1 MRNKLYYK
9 TAAEHFE
16 EALPIGN
23 GSLGAMVYGGAD
35 VDRLSLNHD
44 TLWSGK
50 PKRTVRPNAYNAY
63 IKARDAVLNDD
74 TDTAED
80 LICDNMN
87 ADWTQNY
94 LPMGNLYIKSAV
106 RDYVDYS
113 RTLDMQN
120 AIVNIEFKSEDA
132 VSKREYFSSNPDDV
146 ILIKYADEIPQ
157 KYELSVDSR
166 LLSSV
171 EYKDDCMMLKGE
183 CPSNLMPV
191 DRMSENSCTYD
202 GTGVKFTTIIK
213 VVTDGKTSRS
223 DKVLCVENST
233 EMRVYVAVKTSYID
247 YNTLPTAETDV
258 ACARKIEN
266 VTAKEYN
273 QIKDEHIKDFS
284 RFYNRTDIDL
294 KSNIEMP
301 TDELIKSGKSY
312 AALAELIFNYAKYL
326 MISASRPNSQAMN
339 LQGIWNERF
348 QPPWCGNYTLNIN
361 TEMNYWAALPLD
373 LAEMQQPLSELVKKI
388 ADTGKTTAKEY
399 YNESGY
405 VCHCVTDLWGMSTV
419 CGPGLKKNCSW
430 GFWNMSSAWLLN
442 ELYKKYEY
450 TRNMEY
456 LKNELYPMMKD
467 FVTFCKGQLA
477 DENGKKIMLMSTS
490 PENEYKK
497 DGKCY
502 GVAKYTA
509 MTQEMLIILFNNF
522 VKSCE
527 ILKINTTLKQEIKEI
542 IPKLYTFSVGSDGQL
557 LEWDRE
563 YEEEDI
569 HHRHVSHLYGVYP
582 GELFTEKSDKQMYD
596 ASRKSLEI
604 RGDDGTGWSI
614 AWKINLWARFK
625 DGNRSFEA
633 FKNQML
639 FTRAEEYKPSEHIG
653 KAVETVGVH
662 GGTYANLFDAHPPF
676 QIDGNFGAA
685 MGIIQ
690 WFVQCEDGVIK
701 ILPALPN
708 ELLCG
713 RVDGLMTEGNIKLFI
728 EWNNGKCTKLSAIS
742 PIEQTV
748 TFEINDEKI
757 AVEFDEHNK
766 SKNKK
771 ILV

>member
-1 MRNKLYYK
+1 MRNKLEYN
-9 TAAEHFE
+9 TAARCFE

-35 VDRLSLNHD
+35 ADRLSLNHD

-63 IKARDAVLNDD
+63 TKARDSVLNDD

-80 LICDNMN
+80 LICDEMN
-87 ADWTQNY
+87 ADWSQSY
-94 LPMGNLYIKSAV
+94 LPMGNLYIKSDV

-120 AIVNIEFKSEDA
+120 AIVNTKFKSDNS
-132 VSKREYFSSNPDDV
+132 VSKREYFSSNPDDAIV
-146 ILIKYADEIPQ
+146 IKYTDEIPQ
-157 KYELSVDSR
+157 KYELSVDSQ

-171 EYKDDCMMLKGE
+171 EYKDDCIILKGE
-183 CPSNLMPV
+183 CPSNLFPG
-191 DRMSENSCTYD
+191 DRPAEIPCTYD
-202 GTGVKFTTIIK
+202 GTGIKFTTIIK
-213 VVTDGKTSRS
+213 VLTDGKTSRS
-223 DKVLCVENST
+223 DKALCVKDST
-233 EMRVYVAVKTSYID
+233 EMRIYIAAKTSYID
-247 YNTLPTAETDV
+247 YNTLPTVETDV
-258 ACARKIEN
+258 ACERKIKN
-266 VTAKEYN
+266 VTDKEYK

-284 RFYNRTDIDL
+284 GFYNRTDIDL
-294 KSNIEMP
+294 KSNIDMP

-339 LQGIWNERF
+339 LQGIWNEKF
-348 QPPWCGNYTLNIN
+348 QPPWCCSYTMNIN

-373 LAEMQQPLSELVKKI
+373 LAEMQQPFLSLAKKLS
-388 ADTGKTTAKEY
+388 DTGRTTAKEY
-399 YNESGY
+399 YHSDGY
-405 VCHCVTDLWGMSTV
+405 VSHHVTDLWGMSTV
-419 CGPGLKKNCSW
+419 CGPKAKRNCSW

-442 ELYKKYEY
+442 ELFKTYEY
-450 TRNMEY
+450 TKNIEY
-456 LKNELYPMMKD
+456 LKNELYPMMKE

-477 DENGKKIMLMSTS
+477 DENGKKILLMSTS

-582 GELFTEKSDKQMYD
+582 GGLFTEKSDKQMYD

-614 AWKINLWARFK
+614 AWKINLWAKFK
-625 DGNRSFEA
+625 DGNHSFEV
-633 FKNQML
+633 FKNQMQY
-639 FTRAEEYKPSEHIG
+639 TESEREFIDENG
-653 KAVETVGVH
+653 LKTVKTVGVH

-701 ILPALPN
+701 ILPALPD
-708 ELLCG
+708 EIPCG
-713 RVDGLMTEGNIKLFI
+713 RVDGLMAEGNIKLFI
-728 EWNNGKCTKLSAIS
+728 EWNNGKCTKLSALTPIS
-742 PIEQTV
+742 QTAV
-748 TFEINDEKI
+748 FEINGENMTAKLKENEKTK
-757 AVEFDEHNK
+757 VWFK
-766 SKNKK
+766 
-771 ILV
+771 

>member
-1 MRNKLYYK
+1 MRNKLEYN
-9 TAAEHFE
+9 TAARCFE

-35 VDRLSLNHD
+35 VDRLSLNYD

-63 IKARDAVLNDD
+63 TKARDSVLNDD

-80 LICDNMN
+80 LICDEMN
-87 ADWTQNY
+87 ADWSQSY
-94 LPMGNLYIKSAV
+94 LPMGNLYIKSDV
-106 RDYVDYS
+106 RDFVDYS

-132 VSKREYFSSNPDDV
+132 MSKREYFSSNPDDAIV
-146 ILIKYADEIPQ
+146 IKYTDEIPQ
-157 KYELSVDSR
+157 KYELSVDSQ

-171 EYKDDCMMLKGE
+171 EYKDDCIILKGE
-183 CPSNLMPV
+183 CPSNLFPG
-191 DRMSENSCTYD
+191 DRPAEIPCTYD
-202 GTGVKFTTIIK
+202 GTGIKFTTIIK
-213 VVTDGKTSRS
+213 VLTDGKTSRS
-223 DKVLCVENST
+223 DKALCVEDST
-233 EMRVYVAVKTSYID
+233 EMRIYIAAKTSYID

-258 ACARKIEN
+258 ACERKIQN
-266 VTAKEYN
+266 VTDKEYK

-284 RFYNRTDIDL
+284 GFYNRTDIDL
-294 KSNIEMP
+294 KSNIDMP

-339 LQGIWNERF
+339 LQGIWNEKF
-348 QPPWCGNYTLNIN
+348 QPPWCCSYTMNIN

-373 LAEMQQPLSELVKKI
+373 LAEMQQPFLSLAKKLS
-388 ADTGKTTAKEY
+388 DTGRTTAKEY
-399 YNESGY
+399 YHSDGY
-405 VCHCVTDLWGMSTV
+405 VSHHVTDLWGMSTV
-419 CGPGLKKNCSW
+419 CGPKAKRNCSW

-442 ELYKKYEY
+442 ELFKTYEY
-450 TRNMEY
+450 TKNIEY
-456 LKNELYPMMKD
+456 LKTELYPMIKG
-467 FVTFCKGQLA
+467 FVTFCKGQIA
-477 DENGKKIMLMSTS
+477 DENGKKILLMSTS
-490 PENEYKK
+490 PENGYMK
-497 DGKCY
+497 DGKRY
-502 GVAKYTA
+502 AVAKYTA

-527 ILKINTTLKQEIKEI
+527 ILNTDNALKQEIKEI
-542 IPKLYTFSVGSDGQL
+542 IPNLYTFEVGSDGQL

-582 GELFTEKSDKQMYD
+582 GGLFTEKSDKQMYD

-614 AWKINLWARFK
+614 AWKINLWAKFK
-625 DGNRSFEA
+625 DGNHSFDV
-633 FKNQML
+633 FKNQMQY
-639 FTRAEEYKPSEHIG
+639 AESEREFVDENG
-653 KAVETVGVH
+653 LKTVKTVGVH

-701 ILPALPN
+701 ILPALPD
-708 ELLCG
+708 ELSCG
-713 RVDGLMTEGNIKLFI
+713 RVDGLMAEGNIKLFI
-728 EWNNGKCTKLSAIS
+728 EWNNGKCTKLSALTPIS
-742 PIEQTV
+742 QTAV
-748 TFEINDEKI
+748 FEINGENMTAKLKENEKTK
-757 AVEFDEHNK
+757 VWFK
-766 SKNKK
+766 
-771 ILV
+771 

>member
-132 VSKREYFSSNPDDV
+132 MSKREYFSSNPDDAIV
-146 ILIKYADEIPQ
+146 IKYTDEIPQ
-157 KYELSVDSR
+157 KYELSVDSQ

-171 EYKDDCMMLKGE
+171 EYKDDCMILKGE

-191 DRMSENSCTYD
+191 DRMSENPCTYD
-202 GTGVKFTTIIK
+202 GTGVKFTTIMK
-213 VVTDGKTSRS
+213 VVTDGKISRS

-456 LKNELYPMMKD
+456 LKNELYPMMKE

-477 DENGKKIMLMSTS
+477 DEKGKKIMLMSTS

-701 ILPALPN
+701 ILPALPD

-728 EWNNGKCTKLSAIS
+728 EWNDGKCTKLSAIS

-748 TFEINDEKI
+748 TFEINGEKI

>member
-63 IKARDAVLNDD
+63 TKARDAVLNDD

-80 LICDNMN
+80 LICDEMN
-87 ADWTQNY
+87 ADWSQSY
-94 LPMGNLYIKSAV
+94 LPMGNLYIKSDV
-106 RDYVDYS
+106 RVFEDYS

-120 AIVNIEFKSEDA
+120 AIVNTKFKSDNS
-132 VSKREYFSSNPDDV
+132 VSKREYFSSNPDDAIV
-146 ILIKYADEIPQ
+146 IKYTDEIPQ
-157 KYELSVDSR
+157 KYELSVDSQ

-171 EYKDDCMMLKGE
+171 EYKDDCIILKGE
-183 CPSNLMPV
+183 CPSNLFPGDRPAEMP
-191 DRMSENSCTYD
+191 CTYD
-202 GTGVKFTTIIK
+202 GTGIRFTTIIK
-213 VVTDGKTSRS
+213 VLTDGKTSRS
-223 DKVLCVENST
+223 DKALCVEDST

-284 RFYNRTDIDL
+284 GFYNRTDIDL

-339 LQGIWNERF
+339 LQGIWNEKF
-348 QPPWCGNYTLNIN
+348 QPPWCCSYTMNIN

-373 LAEMQQPLSELVKKI
+373 LAEMQQPFLNLAKKLS
-388 ADTGKTTAKEY
+388 DTGRTTAKEY
-399 YNESGY
+399 YHSDGY
-405 VCHCVTDLWGMSTV
+405 VSHHVTDLWGMSTV
-419 CGPGLKKNCSW
+419 CGPLAKRNCSW

-442 ELYKKYEY
+442 ELFKTYEY
-450 TRNMEY
+450 TKDIDY
-456 LKNELYPMMKD
+456 LKSELYPMMKES
-467 FVTFCKGQLA
+467 VTFYKGQLV
-477 DENGKKIMLMSTS
+477 DKDGKKVMLMSTS
-490 PENEYKK
+490 PENGYLKGDKSYSIAE
-497 DGKCY
+497 
-502 GVAKYTA
+502 YTA
-509 MTQEMLIILFNNF
+509 MTQELLIILFNSF

-527 ILKINTTLKQEIKEI
+527 ILNVDNALKQEIKDI
-542 IPKLYTFSVGSDGQL
+542 IPKLYTFAVGGDGQL

-563 YEEEDI
+563 YTEEDV

-701 ILPALPN
+701 ILPALTD
-708 ELLCG
+708 ELSCG
-713 RVDGLMTEGNIKLFI
+713 RVDGLMAEGNIKLFI
-728 EWNNGKCTKLSAIS
+728 EWNNGKCTKLSALTPIS
-742 PIEQTV
+742 QTAV
-748 TFEINDEKI
+748 FEINGENMTAKLKENEKTK
-757 AVEFDEHNK
+757 VWFK
-766 SKNKK
+766 
-771 ILV
+771 

>member
-1 MRNKLYYK
+1 MRNKLEYN
-9 TAAEHFE
+9 TAARCFE

-23 GSLGAMVYGGAD
+23 GSLGAMVYGNAD

-63 IKARDAVLNDD
+63 TKARDAVLNDD

-80 LICDNMN
+80 LICDEMN
-87 ADWTQNY
+87 ADWSQSY
-94 LPMGNLYIKSAV
+94 LPMGNLYIKSDV
-106 RDYVDYS
+106 RVFEDYS

-120 AIVNIEFKSEDA
+120 AIVNTKFKSDNS
-132 VSKREYFSSNPDDV
+132 VSKREYFSSNPDDAIV
-146 ILIKYADEIPQ
+146 IKYTDEIPQ
-157 KYELSVDSR
+157 KYELSVDSQ

-171 EYKDDCMMLKGE
+171 EYKDDCIILKGE
-183 CPSNLMPV
+183 CPSNLFPGDRPAEMP
-191 DRMSENSCTYD
+191 CTYD
-202 GTGVKFTTIIK
+202 GTGIRFTTIIK
-213 VVTDGKTSRS
+213 VLTDGKTSRS
-223 DKVLCVENST
+223 DKALCVEDST

-258 ACARKIEN
+258 ACERKIEN
-266 VTAKEYN
+266 VIAKEYN
-273 QIKDEHIKDFS
+273 KIKDEHIKDFS
-284 RFYNRTDIDL
+284 GFYNRTDIDL
-294 KSNIEMP
+294 KSNIDMP

-339 LQGIWNERF
+339 LQGIWNEKF
-348 QPPWCGNYTLNIN
+348 QPPWCCSYTMNIN

-373 LAEMQQPLSELVKKI
+373 LAEMQQPFLNLAKKLS
-388 ADTGKTTAKEY
+388 DTGRTTAKEY
-399 YNESGY
+399 YHSDGY
-405 VCHCVTDLWGMSTV
+405 VSHHVTDLWGMSTV
-419 CGPGLKKNCSW
+419 CGPLAKRNCSW

-442 ELYKKYEY
+442 ELFKTYEY
-450 TRNMEY
+450 TKDIDY
-456 LKNELYPMMKD
+456 LKSELYPMMKES
-467 FVTFCKGQLA
+467 VTFYKGQLV
-477 DENGKKIMLMSTS
+477 DKDGKKVMLMSTS
-490 PENEYKK
+490 PENGYLKGDKSYSIAE
-497 DGKCY
+497 
-502 GVAKYTA
+502 YTA
-509 MTQEMLIILFNNF
+509 MTQELLIILFNSF

-527 ILKINTTLKQEIKEI
+527 ILNVDNALKQEIKDI
-542 IPKLYTFSVGSDGQL
+542 IPKLYTFAVGGDGQL

-563 YEEEDI
+563 YTEEDV

-614 AWKINLWARFK
+614 AWKINLWAKFK
-625 DGNRSFEA
+625 DGNHSFEV
-633 FKNQML
+633 FKNQMQY
-639 FTRAEEYKPSEHIG
+639 AESEREFVDENG
-653 KAVETVGVH
+653 LKTVKTVGVH

-701 ILPALPN
+701 ILPALTD
-708 ELLCG
+708 ELSCG
-713 RVDGLMTEGNIKLFI
+713 RVDGLMAEGNIKLFI
-728 EWNNGKCTKLSAIS
+728 EWNNGKCTKLSALTPIS
-742 PIEQTV
+742 QTAV
-748 TFEINDEKI
+748 FEINGENMTAKLKENEKTK
-757 AVEFDEHNK
+757 VWFK
-766 SKNKK
+766 
-771 ILV
+771 

>member
-120 AIVNIEFKSEDA
+120 AIVNIEFKSEVA
-132 VSKREYFSSNPDDV
+132 MSKREYFSSNPDDV
-146 ILIKYADEIPQ
+146 IVIKYTDEVPQ
-157 KYELSVDSR
+157 NYELSVDSQ

-171 EYKDDCMMLKGE
+171 EYKDDCMILKGE

-223 DKVLCVENST
+223 DKALCVEDST
-233 EMRVYVAVKTSYID
+233 EMRIYIAAKTSYID

-405 VCHCVTDLWGMSTV
+405 VCHSVTDLWGMSTV

-456 LKNELYPMMKD
+456 LKNELYPMMKE

-477 DENGKKIMLMSTS
+477 DMNGKKIMLMSTS

-690 WFVQCEDGVIK
+690 WFIQCEDGVIK
-701 ILPALPN
+701 ILPALPD
-708 ELLCG
+708 EIPCG
-713 RVDGLMTEGNIKLFI
+713 RVDGLMAEGNIKLFI

-748 TFEINDEKI
+748 TFEINGEKI

>member
-113 RTLDMQN
+113 RMLDMQN
-120 AIVNIEFKSEDA
+120 AVINAEFKSENTE
-132 VSKREYFSSNPDDV
+132 SKREYFSSNPDDV
-146 ILIKYADEIPQ
+146 IVIKYTDEIPQ
-157 KYELSVDSR
+157 NYELSVDSQ

-171 EYKDDCMMLKGE
+171 EYKDDCMILKGE

-223 DKVLCVENST
+223 DKDLCVEDST
-233 EMRVYVAVKTSYID
+233 EMRIYIAAKTSYID

-405 VCHCVTDLWGMSTV
+405 VCHSVTDLWGMSTV

-456 LKNELYPMMKD
+456 LKNELYPMMKE

-542 IPKLYTFSVGSDGQL
+542 IPSLYIFEVGSDGQL

-690 WFVQCEDGVIK
+690 WFVQCENGVIK
-701 ILPALPN
+701 ILPALPD
-708 ELLCG
+708 ELSCG
-713 RVDGLMTEGNIKLFI
+713 RVDGLMAEGNIKLFI
-728 EWNNGKCTKLSAIS
+728 EWKDGKCTKLSAIS

-748 TFEINDEKI
+748 TFEINGEKI

-766 SKNKK
+766 SKSKK
-771 ILV
+771 ILI

>member
-1 MRNKLYYK
+1 MRNKLEYK
-9 TAAEHFE
+9 AAARYFE

-23 GSLGAMVYGGAD
+23 GSFGAMVYGGVG

-63 IKARDAVLNDD
+63 TRARDAVFNDD
-74 TDTAED
+74 IDAAED
-80 LICDNMN
+80 LICDEMN
-87 ADWTQNY
+87 ADWSQSY
-94 LPMGNLYIKSAV
+94 LPMGNLYIKSGV
-106 RDYVDYS
+106 RDFEDYN

-120 AIVNIEFKSEDA
+120 AIVNAEFKNDNS

-146 ILIKYADEIPQ
+146 IVIKYTDERPQNYALSADSQ
-157 KYELSVDSR
+157 

-171 EYKDDCMMLKGE
+171 EYKDDCVILKGE
-183 CPSNLMPV
+183 CPSNLFPGDRPAEMP
-191 DRMSENSCTYD
+191 CTYD
-202 GTGVKFTTIIK
+202 GTGIKFTTIIK
-213 VVTDGKTSRS
+213 VVTDGKSSRS
-223 DKVLCVENST
+223 DKALCVENST

-284 RFYNRTDIDL
+284 GFYNRTDIDL

-339 LQGIWNERF
+339 LQGIWNEKF
-348 QPPWCGNYTLNIN
+348 QPPWCCSYTMNIN

-373 LAEMQQPLSELVKKI
+373 LAEMQQPFLSLAKKLS
-388 ADTGKTTAKEY
+388 DTGRTTAKEY
-399 YNESGY
+399 YHSDGY
-405 VCHCVTDLWGMSTV
+405 VSHHVTDLWGMSTV
-419 CGPGLKKNCSW
+419 CGPKAKRNCSW

-442 ELYKKYEY
+442 ELFKTYEY
-450 TRNMEY
+450 TKDEEY
-456 LKNELYPMMKD
+456 LKTELYPMMKE
-467 FVTFCKGQLA
+467 FVRFCKGQLV
-477 DENGKKIMLMSTS
+477 DEKGKKILLMSTS
-490 PENEYKK
+490 PENGYMK
-497 DGKCY
+497 DGKRY
-502 GVAKYTA
+502 AVAKYTA
-509 MTQEMLIILFNNF
+509 MTQELLIILFNNF
-522 VKSCE
+522 VKCCE
-527 ILKINTTLKQEIKEI
+527 ILNADNVLKQEIKEI
-542 IPKLYTFSVGSDGQL
+542 IPKLYTFATGSDGQL

-582 GELFTEKSDKQMYD
+582 GGLFTEKSDKQMYD
-596 ASRKSLEI
+596 ASRRSLEI

-614 AWKINLWARFK
+614 AWKINLWAKFK
-625 DGNRSFEA
+625 DGNHSFEV
-633 FKNQML
+633 FKNQMQY
-639 FTRAEEYKPSEHIG
+639 AESEREFIG
-653 KAVETVGVH
+653 ENGLKTVKTVGVH

-676 QIDGNFGAA
+676 QIDGNFGAV

-690 WFVQCEDGVIK
+690 WFVQCEDDVIK
-701 ILPALPN
+701 ILPALPDDIP
-708 ELLCG
+708 CG
-713 RVDGLMTEGNIKLFI
+713 RVDGLMAEGNIKLFI
-728 EWNNGKCTKLSAIS
+728 EWKDGKCTKLSALTPIS
-742 PIEQTV
+742 QNAV
-748 TFEINDEKI
+748 FEIDGESVTAELKENEKTK
-757 AVEFDEHNK
+757 VWFK
-766 SKNKK
+766 
-771 ILV
+771 

>member
-1 MRNKLYYK
+1 MRNKLEYN
-9 TAAEHFE
+9 TAARCFE

-23 GSLGAMVYGGAD
+23 GSLGAMVYGNAD

-63 IKARDAVLNDD
+63 TKARDAVLNDD
-74 TDTAED
+74 IDTAED

-87 ADWTQNY
+87 ADWSQSY

-120 AIVNIEFKSEDA
+120 AIVNTKFKSDNSA
-132 VSKREYFSSNPDDV
+132 SKREYFSSNPDDAIV
-146 ILIKYADEIPQ
+146 IKYTDEIPQ
-157 KYELSVDSR
+157 KYELSVDSQ

-171 EYKDDCMMLKGE
+171 EYKDDCMILKGE
-183 CPSNLMPV
+183 CPSNLFPGDRPAEMP
-191 DRMSENSCTYD
+191 CTYD
-202 GTGVKFTTIIK
+202 GTGIRFTTIIK
-213 VVTDGKTSRS
+213 VLTDGKTSRS
-223 DKVLCVENST
+223 DKALCVEDST

-258 ACARKIEN
+258 ACERKIEN
-266 VTAKEYN
+266 VIAKEYN
-273 QIKDEHIKDFS
+273 KIKDEHIKDFS
-284 RFYNRTDIDL
+284 GFYNRTDIDL
-294 KSNIEMP
+294 KSNIDMP

-339 LQGIWNERF
+339 LQGIWNEKF
-348 QPPWCGNYTLNIN
+348 QPPWCCSYTMNIN

-373 LAEMQQPLSELVKKI
+373 LAEMQQPFLSLAKKLS
-388 ADTGKTTAKEY
+388 DTGRTTAKEY
-399 YNESGY
+399 YHSDGY
-405 VCHCVTDLWGMSTV
+405 VSHHVTDLWGMSTV
-419 CGPGLKKNCSW
+419 CGPKAKRNCAW

-442 ELYKKYEY
+442 ELFKTYEY
-450 TRNMEY
+450 TKNIEY
-456 LKNELYPMMKD
+456 LKTELYPMMKE
-467 FVTFCKGQLA
+467 FVGFCKGQLA
-477 DENGKKIMLMSTS
+477 DENGKKILLMSTS
-490 PENEYKK
+490 PENGYMK
-497 DGKCY
+497 DGKRCA
-502 GVAKYTA
+502 VAKYTA

-527 ILKINTTLKQEIKEI
+527 ILNTDNALKQEIKEI
-542 IPKLYTFSVGSDGQL
+542 IPNLYTFEVGSDGQL

-582 GELFTEKSDKQMYD
+582 GGLFTEKSDKQMYD

-614 AWKINLWARFK
+614 AWKINLWAKFK
-625 DGNRSFEA
+625 DGNHSFDV
-633 FKNQML
+633 FKNQMQY
-639 FTRAEEYKPSEHIG
+639 AESEREFVDENG
-653 KAVETVGVH
+653 LKTVKTVGVH

-701 ILPALPN
+701 ILPALPD
-708 ELLCG
+708 ELSCG
-713 RVDGLMTEGNIKLFI
+713 RVDGLMAEGNIKLFI
-728 EWNNGKCTKLSAIS
+728 EWNNGKCTRLSVLTPIS
-742 PIEQTV
+742 QTAV
-748 TFEINDEKI
+748 FEIDGENVTAKLKENEKTK
-757 AVEFDEHNK
+757 VWFK
-766 SKNKK
+766 
-771 ILV
+771 

>member
-1 MRNKLYYK
+1 MRNKLEYN
-9 TAAEHFE
+9 TAARCFE

-63 IKARDAVLNDD
+63 TKARDAVLNDD

-80 LICDNMN
+80 LICDEMN
-87 ADWTQNY
+87 ADWSQSY
-94 LPMGNLYIKSAV
+94 LPMGNLYIKSDV
-106 RDYVDYS
+106 RDYEDYS

-120 AIVNIEFKSEDA
+120 AIVNTKFKSDNS
-132 VSKREYFSSNPDDV
+132 VSKREYFSSNPDDAIV
-146 ILIKYADEIPQ
+146 IKYTDEIPQ
-157 KYELSVDSR
+157 KYELSVDSQ

-171 EYKDDCMMLKGE
+171 EYKDDCIILKGE
-183 CPSNLMPV
+183 CPSNLFPG
-191 DRMSENSCTYD
+191 DRPAEIPCTYD
-202 GTGVKFTTIIK
+202 GTGIKFTTMIK
-213 VVTDGKTSRS
+213 VLTDGKTSRS
-223 DKVLCVENST
+223 DKALCVKDST
-233 EMRVYVAVKTSYID
+233 EMRIYIAAKTSYID
-247 YNTLPTAETDV
+247 YNTLPTVETDV
-258 ACARKIEN
+258 ACERKIKN
-266 VTAKEYN
+266 VTDKEYK

-284 RFYNRTDIDL
+284 GFYNRTDIDL
-294 KSNIEMP
+294 KSNIDMP

-339 LQGIWNERF
+339 LQGIWNEKF
-348 QPPWCGNYTLNIN
+348 QPPWCCSYTMNIN

-373 LAEMQQPLSELVKKI
+373 LAEMQQPFLSLAKKLS
-388 ADTGKTTAKEY
+388 DTGRTTAKEY
-399 YNESGY
+399 YHSDGY
-405 VCHCVTDLWGMSTV
+405 VSHHVTDLWGMSTV
-419 CGPGLKKNCSW
+419 CGPKAKRNCSW

-442 ELYKKYEY
+442 ELFKTYEY
-450 TRNMEY
+450 TKNIEY
-456 LKNELYPMMKD
+456 LKNELYPMMKE

-477 DENGKKIMLMSTS
+477 DENGKKILLMSTS

-582 GELFTEKSDKQMYD
+582 GGLFTEKSDKQMYD

-614 AWKINLWARFK
+614 AWKINLWAKFK
-625 DGNRSFEA
+625 DGNHSFEV
-633 FKNQML
+633 FKNQMQY
-639 FTRAEEYKPSEHIG
+639 TESEREFIDENG
-653 KAVETVGVH
+653 LKTVKTVGVH

-701 ILPALPN
+701 ILPALPD
-708 ELLCG
+708 EIPCG
-713 RVDGLMTEGNIKLFI
+713 RVDGLMAEGNIKLFI
-728 EWNNGKCTKLSAIS
+728 EWNNGKCTKLSALTPIS
-742 PIEQTV
+742 QTAV
-748 TFEINDEKI
+748 FEINGENMTAKLKENEKTK
-757 AVEFDEHNK
+757 VWFK
-766 SKNKK
+766 
-771 ILV
+771 

>member
-23 GSLGAMVYGGAD
+23 GSLGAMVYGNAD

-63 IKARDAVLNDD
+63 TKARDSVLNDD

-80 LICDNMN
+80 LICDEMN
-87 ADWTQNY
+87 ADWSQSY

-132 VSKREYFSSNPDDV
+132 ISKREYFSSNPDDV

-157 KYELSVDSR
+157 KYELSVDSQ

-171 EYKDDCMMLKGE
+171 EYKDDCIILKGE
-183 CPSNLMPV
+183 CPSNLFPG
-191 DRMSENSCTYD
+191 DRPAEIPCTYD
-202 GTGVKFTTIIK
+202 GTGIKFTMIIK
-213 VVTDGKTSRS
+213 VLTDGKTSRS
-223 DKVLCVENST
+223 DKALCVKDST
-233 EMRVYVAVKTSYID
+233 EMRIYIAAKTSYID

-258 ACARKIEN
+258 ACERKIKN
-266 VTAKEYN
+266 VTDKEYN

-284 RFYNRTDIDL
+284 GFYNRTDIDL

-339 LQGIWNERF
+339 LQGIWNEKF
-348 QPPWCGNYTLNIN
+348 QPPWCCSYTMNIN
-361 TEMNYWAALPLD
+361 TEMNCWAALPLD
-373 LAEMQQPLSELVKKI
+373 LAEMQQPFLSLAKKLS
-388 ADTGKTTAKEY
+388 DTGRTTAKEY
-399 YNESGY
+399 YHSDGY
-405 VCHCVTDLWGMSTV
+405 VSHHVTDLWGMSTV
-419 CGPGLKKNCSW
+419 CGPKAKRNCSW

-442 ELYKKYEY
+442 ELFKTYEY
-450 TRNMEY
+450 TKNIEY
-456 LKNELYPMMKD
+456 LKTELYPMMKE
-467 FVTFCKGQLA
+467 FVGFCKGQLA

-490 PENEYKK
+490 PENGYMK
-497 DGKCY
+497 DGKRY
-502 GVAKYTA
+502 AVAKHTA
-509 MTQEMLIILFNNF
+509 MTQELLIILFNNF
-522 VKSCE
+522 VKCCE
-527 ILKINTTLKQEIKEI
+527 ILNTDNVLKQEIKEI
-542 IPKLYTFSVGSDGQL
+542 IPKLYTFEVGSDGQL

-582 GELFTEKSDKQMYD
+582 GGLFTEKSDKQMYD

-604 RGDDGTGWSI
+604 RDDDGTGWSI

-625 DGNRSFEA
+625 DGNHSFDV
-633 FKNQML
+633 FKNQMQY
-639 FTRAEEYKPSEHIG
+639 AESEREFVDENG
-653 KAVETVGVH
+653 LKTVKTVGVH

-701 ILPALPN
+701 ILPAIPD
-708 ELLCG
+708 ELSCG
-713 RVDGLMTEGNIKLFI
+713 RVDGLMAEGNIKLFI
-728 EWNNGKCTKLSAIS
+728 EWNNGKCTKLSALTPIS
-742 PIEQTV
+742 QTAV
-748 TFEINDEKI
+748 FEINGENMTAKLKENEKTK
-757 AVEFDEHNK
+757 VWFK
-766 SKNKK
+766 
-771 ILV
+771 